1 MKEIVWGVGARRRA
15 ARVSD
20 KDFDGPGPAGCVRCG
35 QDLGSRDLVGGQKRH
50 IENMLDKTC
59 DRRKQNKFLLF
70 IFYIV
75 EIEIVGPILLV
86 SQ

>member
-1 MKEIVWGVGARRRA
+1 MRFVLIWRGA
-15 ARVSD
+15 VE
-20 KDFDGPGPAGCVRCG
+20 G
-35 QDLGSRDLVGGQKRH
+35 QNGH
-50 IENMLDKTC
+50 IENMWDETP